1 MSLEIGKIIQGH
13 ANELLGRNSDISELR
28 MKVCQRC
35 PIFYNN
41 MGGICNPHLYI
52 HPDTEDV
59 SVYEKPGYVKGCGCR
74 LQAKTRLIDAKCIIN
89 KW

>member
-1 MSLEIGKIIQGH
+1 
-13 ANELLGRNSDISELR
+13 
-28 MKVCQRC
+28 
-35 PIFYNN
+35 

-59 SVYEKPGYVKGCGCR
+59 SVYEKPGYIKGCGCR